1 MSHAMHTV
9 ILRHPIRSVE
19 PVPPRRQAV
28 CATVAM
34 IALLAVAL
42 LSVPARAQQDG
53 SYIGSYGNWEA
64 RVYRIDDSETRCA
77 VRALH
82 PAILDAEIY
91 WVFNT
96 RLVDRLPDGFLAL
109 DRRVA
114 DGAAEIVAVVDGK
127 DRFTLRVGDD
137 GHGYSLGADAAR
149 LIAAMRRGID
159 MEIVVSRR
167 TTGLQ
172 ILPVSLLGF
181 TRGSD
186 AARRACAG

>member
-1 MSHAMHTV
+1 MFLAMHTL
-9 ILRHPIRSVE
+9 ILRHPARPAWVF
-19 PVPPRRQAV
+19 PPRGQAV

-34 IALLAVAL
+34 IALLTIAL
-42 LSVPARAQQDG
+42 LTTPARAQQTS
-53 SYIGSYGNWEA
+53 SYLGSYGNWEA
-64 RVYRIDDSETRCA
+64 HIYRIDELETRCA

-127 DRFTLRVGDD
+127 DRFPLRVGED

-167 TTGLQ
+167 TTGQ
-172 ILPVSLLGF
+172 QTLPVSLLGF
-181 TRGSD
+181 TRGSN